1 VIYHPLVKG
10 GVLMEKILRKESQL
24 FDLIC
29 NVVGLIADLV
39 FVIGFGYEIWKNKK
53 QPPDQG

>member
-1 VIYHPLVKG
+1 
-10 GVLMEKILRKESQL
+10 MEKILRKESQL

-53 QPPDQG
+53 QPPSTKV